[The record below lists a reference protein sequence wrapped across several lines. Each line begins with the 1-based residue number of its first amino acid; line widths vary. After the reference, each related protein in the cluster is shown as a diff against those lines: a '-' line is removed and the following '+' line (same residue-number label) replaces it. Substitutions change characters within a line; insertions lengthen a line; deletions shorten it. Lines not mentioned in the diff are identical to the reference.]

1 MANYIVQF
9 PLKIEGYQRDV
20 LEKRFRIGRDI
31 YNSLL
36 GKMWKKY
43 CEMIKTKVYRGL
55 LEEIAKTENKKPL
68 YKKLETIRKENGFT
82 EYAFHREIK
91 DMQKF
96 FKKNIDSFTA
106 QKIASQVWRAFEKMM
121 YGSGQK
127 IHFKREEDFKSLE
140 GKSNGTGIRYID
152 GYIDWKGLR
161 LKVLIDEKNHYEM
174 EALKSEIAYCRLVRK
189 EIRGKI
195 KYYTQI
201 IFKGVPPREVDKKT
215 GEYRERVGKG
225 ELTVG
230 IGKDYLYYKKDE
242 EIKIVE
248 LADRVYPLEVKRREL
263 IRKIKEKEQ
272 RGLSTKSVRHRE
284 LLQKLKEVYR
294 KQSDVR
300 KYQHECLSN
309 ELLKLGDKIIIES
322 LESVQDEIYSK
333 GREKRVKITKN
344 GEKGNRAPKMLEDI
358 LNRKLT
364 YLDK

>member
-9 PLKIEGYQRDV
+9 PLKVEKYQEDV
-20 LEKRFRIGRDI
+20 LEKRFRIGRGI

-36 GKMWKKY
+36 GKMMKKY
-43 CEMIKTKVYRGL
+43 DEMRKQRVYREL
-55 LEEIAKTENKKPL
+55 LHEIANTEKKKPL
-68 YKKLETIRKENGFT
+68 YKKLEAIRKESGFT
-82 EYAFHREIK
+82 EYAFHKEVK

-96 FKKNIDSFTA
+96 FKQNIDSFTA

-127 IHFKREEDFKSLE
+127 VHFKQEDDFKSLE

-161 LKVLIDEKNHYEM
+161 LKVLIDEENHYEK
-174 EALKSEIAYCRLVRK
+174 EALKSEIAYCRLIRK
-189 EIRGKI
+189 NIRGKL

-201 IFKGVPPREVDKKT
+201 VFKGMPPREIDKKT
-215 GEYRERVGKG
+215 GEYRKRVGSG
-225 ELTVG
+225 EIKVK
-230 IGKDYLYYKKDE
+230 IGKEYLVYEKDGE
-242 EIKIVE
+242 SKEIE
-248 LADRVYPLEVKRREL
+248 LADKIYSLEVRRREL
-263 IRKIKEKEQ
+263 IEKINRRKKE
-272 RGLSTKSVRHRE
+272 GLSTLSIRHRKLVE
-284 LLQKLKEVYR
+284 ELKEVYR

-309 ELLKLGDKIIIES
+309 EILSLGDRVEIEE
-322 LESVQDEIYSK
+322 LESVQEEIYSK
-333 GREKRVKITKN
+333 GKERRVKITRSGKR
-344 GEKGNRAPKMLEDI
+344 GNRAPKMLEDI